1 MSRKMLRP
9 FIIKVIVLRY
19 ESIPSPTIKIE

>member
-19 ESIPSPTIKIE
+19 ESILSPTIKIE